1 MAMKNLFNFRTGL
14 MALLISVLFSCASQ
28 YSNRGT
34 ASDRTGTNGATNGN
48 GKTPRTT
55 AHNVKY

>member
-1 MAMKNLFNFRTGL
+1 MKTLLNIRTGL
-14 MALLISVLFSCASQ
+14 LVFMASLMLLSCASQ

-48 GKTPRTT
+48 GKTPRTS

>member
-1 MAMKNLFNFRTGL
+1 MKTLLNIRTGL
-14 MALLISVLFSCASQ
+14 MIVIASFLFSCASQ

-48 GKTPRTT
+48 GKTPKTS
-55 AHNVKY
+55 AHSMRY

>member
-1 MAMKNLFNFRTGL
+1 MKTLFNLRTSIL
-14 MALLISVLFSCASQ
+14 AFMAVLLLSCASNP
-28 YSNRGT
+28 YSNHGT

-55 AHNVKY
+55 AHNVRY